1 MFTVN
6 AKPRGRAVVEEPE
19 VRGNNKAV
27 SVVSGMEYNEDEEY
41 TNVMEVQ
48 DSIDLVT
55 ESEAIDLAKENTV
68 ATALKFSH
76 FYIA

>member
-6 AKPRGRAVVEEPE
+6 AKPRGAKVVEEPE
-19 VRGNNKAV
+19 VRANKAM
-27 SVVSGMEYNEDEEY
+27 SVVSGMEYNEDEDY

-55 ESEAIDLAKENTV
+55 DS
-68 ATALKFSH
+68 
-76 FYIA
+76 